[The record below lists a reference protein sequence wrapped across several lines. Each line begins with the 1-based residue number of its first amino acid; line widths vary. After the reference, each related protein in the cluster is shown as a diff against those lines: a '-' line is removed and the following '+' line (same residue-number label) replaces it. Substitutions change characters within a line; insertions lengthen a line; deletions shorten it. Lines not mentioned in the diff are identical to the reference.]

1 VSGLAWFCW
10 LYLASG
16 AWTFVFIVLMVWSV
30 RRDGED
36 RELEQLIEQA
46 TWARIL
52 VGSIVFWPRIW
63 IAAMRDRK

>member
-1 VSGLAWFCW
+1 MSGLAWFCW
-10 LYLASG
+10 LYLATG
-16 AWTFVFIVLMVWSV
+16 AWTFVFIVLMVKSV
-30 RRDGED
+30 LRTGPDP
-36 RELEQLIEQA
+36 ELERLVREA